1 MARYC
6 RGLVNMPIKDI
17 TQLNLKY
24 PPVTRQTQY
33 SRQVL
38 DWNGTDSKEAYQKN
52 IKDSKLESYVRQWD
66 GKLTYNCNSY
76 GFRSKELVEDT
87 NSIVALGCSHTFGI
101 GLSENETY
109 ISQLAKMLNLNYYN
123 LGVPAASADTVFRI
137 ASYWIPVIKPKIVVM
152 VAPEETRFEMRK
164 NKNDFNV
171 FGPNFEVTKAIH
183 RDILETFIMND
194 ENPQLN
200 QQKNL
205 LAIENI
211 TNRNSAKFYW
221 YDQSIMYKNG
231 EKDLARDLQHS
242 GPKRNNGVA
251 QFFYR
256 DIV

>member
-1 MARYC
+1 
-6 RGLVNMPIKDI
+6 
-17 TQLNLKY
+17 
-24 PPVTRQTQY
+24 
-33 SRQVL
+33 
-38 DWNGTDSKEAYQKN
+38 
-52 IKDSKLESYVRQWD
+52 
-66 GKLTYNCNSY
+66 
-76 GFRSKELVEDT
+76 
-87 NSIVALGCSHTFGI
+87 
-101 GLSENETY
+101 
-109 ISQLAKMLNLNYYN
+109 
-123 LGVPAASADTVFRI
+123 
-137 ASYWIPVIKPKIVVM
+137 
-152 VAPEETRFEMRK
+152 
-164 NKNDFNV
+164 
-171 FGPNFEVTKAIH
+171 
-183 RDILETFIMND
+183 MND